1 MSHITFRGDACTS
14 GRESDGP
21 APSSRQ
27 HSGSLAA
34 TVIISCGK
42 GGLMAK
48 MCVQDGPLAQ

>member
-1 MSHITFRGDACTS
+1 MSHIMFRGDACTS

-42 GGLMAK
+42 GAGR
-48 MCVQDGPLAQ
+48 QRS